1 MSEICK
7 PQQTMKK
14 QILILS
20 FAFAAVSFIFI
31 SCNGDNKNEQTA
43 ASDATTSN
51 SEPAKQGGQSA
62 VNDDVSQKNVVQI
75 AIGSK
80 DHTTLVAAV
89 KAAELVD
96 ALSNNG
102 PFTVFAPTNAAFD
115 KLPSGTVE
123 TLLKPENKGKL
134 QDILYDHVWVGVM
147 KEDMMTDG
155 KKVSM
160 FGGNVVT
167 LHKKDGKWMADDAN
181 IIASIPAA
189 NGIIHVVDGVLL
201 RKAK

>member
-1 MSEICK
+1 
-7 PQQTMKK
+7 MKK
-14 QILILS
+14 KIFVL
-20 FAFAAVSFIFI
+20 AFAYASACIALT
-31 SCNGDNKNEQTA
+31 SCNSNKTTDESTA
-43 ASDATTSN
+43 ATEPTAATEAAAS
-51 SEPAKQGGQSA
+51 GGQST
-62 VNDDVSQKNVVQI
+62 VKDDVSKPNVVGV
-75 AIGSK
+75 AASSK

-115 KLPSGTVE
+115 KLPKGTLDE
-123 TLLKPENKGKL
+123 LLKPENKSKL

-147 KEDMMTDG
+147 KEEMMQDG
-155 KKVSM
+155 KKVTM
-160 FGGNVVT
+160 FGGNVIT

-181 IIASIPAA
+181 ILASIPAA

-201 RKAK
+201 RAPKK

>member
-1 MSEICK
+1 
-7 PQQTMKK
+7 MKK
-14 QILILS
+14 KIIAIALAS
-20 FAFAAVSFIFI
+20 YAVCFTLI
-31 SCNGDNKNEQTA
+31 SCNSNKPTDESSAVSET
-43 ASDATTSN
+43 SAT
-51 SEPAKQGGQSA
+51 SEPVNSGGQMN
-62 VNDDVSQKNVVQI
+62 VKDDVSKPNVVGV
-75 AIGSK
+75 AASSK

-89 KAAELVD
+89 KAAELVN

-115 KLPSGTVE
+115 KLPAGTVDN
-123 TLLKPENKGKL
+123 LLKPENKSKL

-147 KEDMMTDG
+147 KEDMMQDG
-155 KKVSM
+155 KKISM

-167 LHKKDGKWMADDAN
+167 LHNKEGKWMVDNAN

-201 RKAK
+201 RPSK